1 MGVLKAA
8 SSQIPRL
15 PSQISS
21 LTWGLSLAS
30 LECGAARDCLSLK
43 GNTDAGG
50 LLTLMPSSA
59 SPAPHLPLR
68 SWLSK
73 DRRRG
78 LSLDLCS
85 CQGSFQFA
93 EVPCPPSFLCDSPLP
108 NVLFATDKIRRSR
121 EGLCSGNFQ
130 RLSQNKKE
138 NLIPLG
144 MGSALSLW
152 CWKLGSSFKAQL
164 VCSGLMAG

>member
-8 SSQIPRL
+8 GSQIPRL

-78 LSLDLCS
+78 LSLDLEREELLGFS
-85 CQGSFQFA
+85 KTA
-93 EVPCPPSFLCDSPLP
+93 SPLFLP
-108 NVLFATDKIRRSR
+108 HMSDILH
-121 EGLCSGNFQ
+121 L
-130 RLSQNKKE
+130 
-138 NLIPLG
+138 
-144 MGSALSLW
+144 
-152 CWKLGSSFKAQL
+152 
-164 VCSGLMAG
+164 